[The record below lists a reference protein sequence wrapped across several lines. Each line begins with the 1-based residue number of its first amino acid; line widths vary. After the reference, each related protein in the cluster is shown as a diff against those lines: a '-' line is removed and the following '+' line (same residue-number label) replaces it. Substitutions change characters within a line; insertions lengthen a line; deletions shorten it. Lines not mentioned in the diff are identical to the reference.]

1 MNNVFIHIGP
11 PKSGTSAIQKWLNE
25 HREYLLTN
33 GVYYPEHEIDENGVS
48 SGNLLSLFSQDEGD
62 FVIDKN
68 KVTDTLEHFRA
79 SGAEK
84 LLLSSEFF
92 FKRMEQLAEYIPNAI
107 FVGYLRFPLE
117 VAESSYN
124 QGVKRHAQV
133 NAFGLPATPRAYQL
147 EILSKL
153 INKIGKGRF
162 ILRPY
167 NQVCFKGN
175 SILADFLSLFD
186 IEPINVS
193 NKKVNTSYTLEGL
206 EFKRWFNQFNLG
218 SLQEDMDRFLQR
230 EQSGTQ
236 SYSFVPPK
244 IFEAFKSEFVEQ
256 MRTFCEE
263 NGVENSAMFIQ
274 QCEQSEQKPKLK
286 QFINT
291 DTFKYMLSS
300 FLEQPGVL
308 NKMVTLYENDWKYQQ
323 VEKSPERLAV
333 VKDMLPWSKRALFK
347 IKKSLGRG

>member
-33 GVYYPEHEIDENGVS
+33 GVYYPEHEVDENGVS
-48 SGNLLSLFSQDEGD
+48 SGNLLSLFSPDEGD
-62 FVIDKN
+62 FVLDK
-68 KVTDTLEHFRA
+68 KKLTDTLEQFSA

-92 FKRMEQLAEYIPNAI
+92 FKRMEQLAEQIPNAI

-147 EILSKL
+147 EILSRL
-153 INKIGKGRF
+153 INKIGKERF

-167 NQVCFKGN
+167 HQACFKGN
-175 SILADFLSLFD
+175 SILNDFLSLFNVV
-186 IEPINVS
+186 PINVS
-193 NKKVNTSYTLEGL
+193 SRKVNTSYTLEGL
-206 EFKRWFNQFNLG
+206 EFKRWFNQLNLG

-244 IFEAFKSEFVEQ
+244 IFEAFKSEFVTQ
-256 MRTFCEE
+256 MRTFCEQ
-263 NGVENSAMFIQ
+263 NSVENTAMFIQ
-274 QCEQSEQKPKLK
+274 QCEQSEQKPKVK
-286 QFINT
+286 QFI
-291 DTFKYMLSS
+291 DIETFTRMLSN
-300 FLEQPGVL
+300 FIEQPGVL
-308 NKMVTLYENDWKYQQ
+308 NKMISSYENDWKYQK
-323 VEKSPERLAV
+323 VEKSPERLDI
-333 VKDMLPWSKRALFK
+333 VKDILPWSKVALFK
-347 IKKSLGRG
+347 IKKSLGRV

>member
-33 GVYYPEHEIDENGVS
+33 GVYYPEHEVDENGVS
-48 SGNLLSLFSQDEGD
+48 SGNLLSLFSPDEGD
-62 FVIDKN
+62 FVLDK
-68 KVTDTLEHFRA
+68 KKLTDTLEKFSA
-79 SGAEK
+79 SGAQK

-92 FKRMEQLAEYIPNAI
+92 FKRMEQLAEQIPKAI

-147 EILSKL
+147 EILSRL
-153 INKIGKGRF
+153 INKIGKERF

-167 NQVCFKGN
+167 HQACFKGN
-175 SILADFLSLFD
+175 SILDDFLSLFNVV
-186 IEPINVS
+186 PINVS
-193 NKKVNTSYTLEGL
+193 SRKVNTSYTLEGL
-206 EFKRWFNQFNLG
+206 EFKRWFNQLNLG

-244 IFEAFKSEFVEQ
+244 VFETFKSEFIEQ
-256 MRTFCEE
+256 MRTFCEQ
-263 NGVENSAMFIQ
+263 NSVENTAMFIQ

-286 QFINT
+286 QFIDNE
-291 DTFKYMLSS
+291 TFKHMLSN
-300 FLEQPGVL
+300 FIDQPGVL
-308 NKMVTLYENDWKYQQ
+308 NKMISFYENDWKYQTL
-323 VEKSPERLAV
+323 EKSPERLDV
-333 VKDMLPWSKRALFK
+333 VKEMLPWSKRALFK